1 MTAAAIV
8 ALVPVLRRPARAA
21 PLVESFA
28 AATPPPYR
36 VVFVCSPGDQA
47 EIEAVRATDAT
58 LIVAPF
64 EVGPGDWARKVNLGY
79 RSTSEPLMLLCG
91 DDIAPRPGWA
101 DEVRRAAALGWGV
114 IGTNDLGNPQV
125 MAGATSTHPV
135 VARWYADEHGTVDG
149 PGMVVSEAYAHNF
162 VDDELVETAKA
173 RGLWAFCNTA
183 ILEHHHPNWGKG
195 EMDWVYALGREGFE
209 SDRWQNELRSR
220 LWRSLSPLPRTAAP
234 AG

>member
-28 AATPPPYR
+28 AATTPPYR

-79 RSTSEPLMLLCG
+79 RSTTEPLMLLCG

-135 VARWYADEHGTVDG
+135 VARWYADQHGTIDG
-149 PGMVVSEAYAHNF
+149 PGRVVDEGYRHNF
-162 VDDELVETAKA
+162 VDDELVGTARV
-173 RGLWAFCNTA
+173 RGAWCFCANA
-183 ILEHHHPNWGKG
+183 VVEHLHPSWGKAQFD
-195 EMDWVYALGREGFE
+195 EIYTLGRSGFE
-209 SDRWQNELRSR
+209 VDRARFWKRR
-220 LWRSLSPLPRTAAP
+220 DLWMQP
-234 AG
+234 